1 MSEEVIKNP
10 LEVEEEKGSFF
21 DLRAILDV
29 LILNWQWFLLSLI
42 ICLGI
47 AWLHLRYTTPY
58 YAAYAKMFVKTNN
71 TTNIRS
77 INALGEVVQSYGMEN
92 EKLIVKSTAIAEETS
107 RDLKLYTRYNAKG
120 LIRNSSLYK
129 NQPVTVEIDPVSV
142 ERLNRP
148 INLEITRKGDE
159 YHVEGTYYIPVDE
172 VSSKGPYGIDRM
184 LSKFPCT
191 IRTKAGYLTFYTT
204 NNVLADGETEL
215 VSINSP
221 ARLAGSY
228 AGRLNVM
235 ETEETSILNLSIVD
249 DLPQRAIDYLRQIV
263 TSYNRQANEDK
274 NEVAVRTEEFINDR
288 IAKISGELSS
298 TESTI
303 ESYRNRQALSE
314 MKATVQKAS
323 ENANQTE
330 RAMNEVNMQLMF
342 INDLS
347 NAISSPTNKYQM
359 MPANVTDASVSQ
371 LIAQYNTIVG
381 QRNRLLRTAAEN
393 SPAVEPLTQQ
403 LDELYNNI
411 KMTLDQAR
419 HNAEFRRNMLMQQH
433 GQYVSAA
440 NQSPEHERMLSQIG
454 RQQEVKSG
462 LYLMLLQ
469 KREENSISL
478 SSTAD
483 KGKLIDTP
491 KMGGQV
497 SPQPNKE
504 YLIAL
509 ATGLA
514 IPSLVFFLIYFFR
527 YRIEGHEDVVKL
539 TDLPILA
546 DVAVANESAK
556 AKADIVVHENQNNQM
571 EEVFRAMR
579 TNLQFM
585 MKENDKVIM
594 FTSTTSG
601 EGKTFNAANLA
612 VSFALLH
619 KKVILVGLDIRKPRL
634 AEQFDIDD
642 EVHGITPV
650 LTHDHPTVEDVRA
663 QILPSGVHDDLD
675 LLLAG
680 PIPPN
685 PTEIVSRQSLDEIFQ
700 ILRDEYDYII
710 VDTAPVGLVSDTL
723 QIGRVCDVTVYMCR
737 ADFTPKTSF
746 ELINGLSADKKLP
759 NMAIVINGIDMSK
772 KKYGYYYGYG
782 RYGKYSRYG
791 SYGRYG
797 KYIRYGSYG
806 RYGKYGRYGTYG
818 SYGSYGTYGTYGN
831 YSKSRYS
838 NQDDDS
844 VKR

>member
-1 MSEEVIKNP
+1 MSEEIVKNP
-10 LEVEEEKGSFF
+10 HEVEEEKGSFF

-29 LILNWQWFLLSLI
+29 LILHWQWFLLSLI

-58 YAAYAKMFVKTNN
+58 YSAFAKVFVKTNS
-71 TTNIRS
+71 TTNLRS

-92 EKLIVKSTAIAEETS
+92 EKLIMKSTAIAEETI

-120 LIRNSSLYK
+120 LIRNRSLYK

-142 ERLNRP
+142 EKLNRP

-172 VSSKGPYGIDRM
+172 VTSKGPYGIDRM

-204 NNVLADGETEL
+204 NRVLEDGETEL
-215 VSINSP
+215 VSIDSP

-228 AGRLNVM
+228 AGRLNVS
-235 ETEETSILNLSIVD
+235 ESEGTSILNLSIVD

-263 TSYNRQANEDK
+263 NSYNRQANEDK

-323 ENANQTE
+323 ENADQTQKQ
-330 RAMNEVNMQLMF
+330 MNEVNMQLMF
-342 INDLS
+342 INDLD
-347 NAISSPTNKYQM
+347 NAISKPSNKYQM

-393 SPAVEPLTQQ
+393 SPAVEPLTFQ
-403 LDELYNNI
+403 LDELYNSI

-419 HNAEFRRNMLMQQH
+419 HNAEFRRNLLMQQH

-483 KGKLIDTP
+483 KGKLIDNP
-491 KMGGQV
+491 KFGSQV
-497 SPQPNKE
+497 SPEPNKE

-642 EVHGITPV
+642 EVHGITPI
-650 LTHDHPTVEDVRA
+650 LTHDHPTVEDVRS

-700 ILRDEYDYII
+700 ILRNEYDYII

-797 KYIRYGSYG
+797 KY
-806 RYGKYGRYGTYG
+806 GRYGTYG

>member
-1 MSEEVIKNP
+1 MSEEVIKTP

-58 YAAYAKMFVKTNN
+58 YSAYAKMFVKTNS
-71 TTNIRS
+71 TTNLRS

-92 EKLIVKSTAIAEETS
+92 EKLIVKSTAIAEETI
-107 RDLKLYTRYNAKG
+107 RDLKLYTRYYSKG

-142 ERLNRP
+142 EKLNAP

-172 VSSKGPYGIDRM
+172 VTSKGPYGIDRM

-204 NNVLADGETEL
+204 NNVLGDGDTEL

-221 ARLAGSY
+221 SRLAGSY
-228 AGRLNVM
+228 AARLNVA
-235 ETEETSILNLSIVD
+235 ESEGTSILNMSIVD

-483 KGKLIDTP
+483 KGKLIDNP
-491 KMGGQV
+491 KFGAQV
-497 SPQPNKE
+497 SPNPNKE

-514 IPSLVFFLIYFFR
+514 IPSLAFFLIYFFR

-539 TDLPILA
+539 TDLPIIA

-642 EVHGITPV
+642 EVHGITPI
-650 LTHDHPTVEDVRA
+650 LTHDHPTLEDVRS

-700 ILRDEYDYII
+700 ILRSEYDYII

-797 KYIRYGSYG
+797 KY
-806 RYGKYGRYGTYG
+806 GRYGTYG

>member
-58 YAAYAKMFVKTNN
+58 YSAYAKMFVKTNS
-71 TTNIRS
+71 TTNLRS

-92 EKLIVKSTAIAEETS
+92 EKLIVKSTAIAEETI

-142 ERLNRP
+142 EKLNAP

-204 NNVLADGETEL
+204 NRVLDDGDTEL
-215 VSINSP
+215 VTINSP
-221 ARLAGSY
+221 ARLASSY
-228 AGRLNVM
+228 ASRLGVADA
-235 ETEETSILNLSIVD
+235 EGTSILTLSIVD
-249 DLPQRAIDYLRQIV
+249 DLPVRAIDYLRQIV

-491 KMGGQV
+491 KFGAQV
-497 SPQPNKE
+497 SPNPNKE

-514 IPSLVFFLIYFFR
+514 IPSLIFFLIYFFR

-642 EVHGITPV
+642 EVHGITPI
-650 LTHDHPTVEDVRA
+650 LTHDHPTLEDVRA

-797 KYIRYGSYG
+797 KY
-806 RYGKYGRYGTYG
+806 GRYGTYG

>member
-58 YAAYAKMFVKTNN
+58 YSAYAKVFVKTNS
-71 TTNIRS
+71 TTNLRS

-92 EKLIVKSTAIAEETS
+92 EKLIMKSTAIAEETI

-120 LIRNSSLYK
+120 LIRNRSLYK
-129 NQPVTVEIDPVSV
+129 SQPVTVEIDPVSV
-142 ERLNRP
+142 EKLNRP

-172 VSSKGPYGIDRM
+172 VTSKGPYGIDRM

-204 NNVLADGETEL
+204 NRVLEDGETEL
-215 VSINSP
+215 VSIDSP

-228 AGRLNVM
+228 AGRLNVS
-235 ETEETSILNLSIVD
+235 ESEGTSILNLSIVD
-249 DLPQRAIDYLRQIV
+249 DLPMRAIDYLRQIV
-263 TSYNRQANEDK
+263 NSYNRQANEDK

-323 ENANQTE
+323 ENADQTQKQ
-330 RAMNEVNMQLMF
+330 MNEVNMQLMF
-342 INDLS
+342 INDLD
-347 NAISSPTNKYQM
+347 NAISKPSNKYQM

-393 SPAVEPLTQQ
+393 SPAVEPLTFQ
-403 LDELYNNI
+403 LDELYNSI

-419 HNAEFRRNMLMQQH
+419 HNAEFRRNLLMQQH

-483 KGKLIDTP
+483 KGKLIDNP
-491 KMGGQV
+491 KFGSQV
-497 SPQPNKE
+497 SPEPNKE

-642 EVHGITPV
+642 EVHGITPI

-700 ILRDEYDYII
+700 ILRNEYDYII

-737 ADFTPKTSF
+737 ADFTPKSSF

-797 KYIRYGSYG
+797 KY
-806 RYGKYGRYGTYG
+806 GRYGTYG

>member
-29 LILNWQWFLLSLI
+29 LILHWQWFLLSLI

-58 YAAYAKMFVKTNN
+58 YSAYAKMFVKTNS
-71 TTNIRS
+71 TTNLRS

-92 EKLIVKSTAIAEETS
+92 EKLIVKSTAIAEETI
-107 RDLKLYTRYNAKG
+107 RDLKLYTRYYSKG

-142 ERLNRP
+142 ERLNAP

-172 VSSKGPYGIDRM
+172 VTSKGPYGIDRM

-204 NNVLADGETEL
+204 NNVLGDGDTEL

-221 ARLAGSY
+221 SRLAGSY
-228 AGRLNVM
+228 AARLNVV
-235 ETEETSILNLSIVD
+235 ETEGTSILNMSIVD
-249 DLPQRAIDYLRQIV
+249 DLPMRAIDYLRQIV

-491 KMGGQV
+491 KMGAQV
-497 SPQPNKE
+497 SPNPNKE

-514 IPSLVFFLIYFFR
+514 IPSLAFFLIYFFR

-642 EVHGITPV
+642 EVHGITPI
-650 LTHDHPTVEDVRA
+650 LTHDHPSVEDVRA

-700 ILRDEYDYII
+700 ILRNEYDYII

-737 ADFTPKTSF
+737 ADFTPKSSF

-797 KYIRYGSYG
+797 KYGRYG
-806 RYGKYGRYGTYG
+806 RYGSYG

>member
-29 LILNWQWFLLSLI
+29 LILHWQWFLLSLI

-92 EKLIVKSTAIAEETS
+92 EKLIVKSTAIAEETI

-491 KMGGQV
+491 KMGAQV
-497 SPQPNKE
+497 SPNPNKE

-539 TDLPILA
+539 TNLPILA
-546 DVAVANESAK
+546 DVAVANDSAK

-663 QILPSGVHDDLD
+663 QILPSGIHDDLD

-797 KYIRYGSYG
+797 KY
-806 RYGKYGRYGTYG
+806 GRYGTYG

>member
-1 MSEEVIKNP
+1 MSEEIVKNP
-10 LEVEEEKGSFF
+10 LEVEEEKGGSFF
-21 DLRAILDV
+21 DLRAIIDV
-29 LILNWQWFLLSLI
+29 LVLNWKWFLLSLI

-58 YAAYAKMFVKTNN
+58 YSAYAKMFVKTNSTTSLR
-71 TTNIRS
+71 TTNE
-77 INALGEVVQSYGMEN
+77 LGRVVQSYGMEN
-92 EKLIVKSTAIAEETS
+92 EKLILKSTGIAEETI
-107 RDLKLYTRYNAKG
+107 RDLKLYTRYTTDG
-120 LIRNSSLYK
+120 LIRNRSLYK
-129 NQPVTVEIDPVSV
+129 DQPITVEIDPVSV
-142 ERLNRP
+142 EKLNRP
-148 INLEITRKGDE
+148 INLRITRKGDE
-159 YHVEGTYYIPVDE
+159 YHVEGTYYIPIDE

-204 NNVLADGETEL
+204 NNVLGNGDTEL

-221 ARLAGSY
+221 ARVAGSY
-228 AGRLNVM
+228 AARLNVADL
-235 ETEETSILNLSIVD
+235 EESSILTLSIVD
-249 DLPQRAIDYLRQIV
+249 DLPQRAIDYLRQIA

-347 NAISSPTNKYQM
+347 NAISNPSAKYQM
-359 MPANVTDASVSQ
+359 MPANVTDAAVSQ

-403 LDELYNNI
+403 LDELYNSI
-411 KMTLDQAR
+411 TMTLDQAR

-491 KMGGQV
+491 KVGSQV
-497 SPQPNKE
+497 SPNPKKE

-514 IPSLVFFLIYFFR
+514 IPSLIFFLLYFFR

-556 AKADIVVHENQNNQM
+556 SKADIVVHENQNNQM

-634 AEQFDIDD
+634 AEQFDIED
-642 EVHGITPV
+642 EVHGITPI
-650 LTHDHPTVEDVRA
+650 LTIDHPTVEDVRA

-700 ILRDEYDYII
+700 ILRNQYDYII

-737 ADFTPKTSF
+737 ADYTPKTSF

-797 KYIRYGSYG
+797 RYG
-806 RYGKYGRYGTYG
+806 RYGSYG

-838 NQDDDS
+838 NKEDDS

>member
-58 YAAYAKMFVKTNN
+58 YSAYAKMFVKTNS
-71 TTNIRS
+71 TTNLRS

-92 EKLIVKSTAIAEETS
+92 EKLIVKSTAIAEETI

-235 ETEETSILNLSIVD
+235 ETEGTSILNLSIVD

-491 KMGGQV
+491 KMGAQV
-497 SPQPNKE
+497 SPNPNKE

-514 IPSLVFFLIYFFR
+514 IPSLAFFLIYFFR

-539 TDLPILA
+539 TDLPIIA

-642 EVHGITPV
+642 EVHGITPI

-797 KYIRYGSYG
+797 KY
-806 RYGKYGRYGTYG
+806 GRYGTYS

>member
-1 MSEEVIKNP
+1 MYNMSEEVIKNP

-92 EKLIVKSTAIAEETS
+92 EKLIVKSTAIAEETI
-107 RDLKLYTRYNAKG
+107 RDLKLYTRYTTDG
-120 LIRNSSLYK
+120 LIRNRSLYK
-129 NQPVTVEIDPVSV
+129 DQPITVEIDPVSV
-142 ERLNRP
+142 EKLINP

-172 VSSKGPYGIDRM
+172 VTSKGPYGIDRM

-204 NNVLADGETEL
+204 NHVLKDGETEL
-215 VSINSP
+215 VTISSP
-221 ARLAGSY
+221 SRLAGSY
-228 AGRLNVM
+228 AARLDVV
-235 ETEETSILNLSIVD
+235 ETEGTSILNMSIVD
-249 DLPQRAIDYLRQIV
+249 DLPLRAIDYLRQIV

-491 KMGGQV
+491 KMGAQV
-497 SPQPNKE
+497 FPNPNRE

-539 TDLPILA
+539 TNLPILA
-546 DVAVANESAK
+546 DVAVANDSAK

-663 QILPSGVHDDLD
+663 QILPSGIHDDLD

-737 ADFTPKTSF
+737 ADFTPKSSF

-797 KYIRYGSYG
+797 KY
-806 RYGKYGRYGTYG
+806 GRYGTYG

>member
-29 LILNWQWFLLSLI
+29 LILHWQWFLLSLI

-58 YAAYAKMFVKTNN
+58 YSAYAKMFVKTNS
-71 TTNIRS
+71 TTNLRS

-92 EKLIVKSTAIAEETS
+92 EKLIVKSTAIAEETI

-228 AGRLNVM
+228 AGRLNVA
-235 ETEETSILNLSIVD
+235 ETEGTSILNLSIVD

-491 KMGGQV
+491 KMGAQV
-497 SPQPNKE
+497 SPNPNKE

-514 IPSLVFFLIYFFR
+514 IPSLIFFLIYFFR

-539 TDLPILA
+539 TDLPIIA

-642 EVHGITPV
+642 EVHGITPI

-797 KYIRYGSYG
+797 KY
-806 RYGKYGRYGTYG
+806 GRYGTYG

>member
-58 YAAYAKMFVKTNN
+58 YSAYAKMFVKTNS
-71 TTNIRS
+71 TTNLRS

-92 EKLIVKSTAIAEETS
+92 EKLIVKSTAIAEETI

-228 AGRLNVM
+228 AGRLNVA
-235 ETEETSILNLSIVD
+235 ETEGTSILNMSIVD

-514 IPSLVFFLIYFFR
+514 IPSLAFFLIYFFR

-539 TDLPILA
+539 TDLPIIA

-642 EVHGITPV
+642 EVHGITPI

-797 KYIRYGSYG
+797 KY
-806 RYGKYGRYGTYG
+806 GRYGTYG

>member
-92 EKLIVKSTAIAEETS
+92 EKLIVKSTAIAEETI
-107 RDLKLYTRYNAKG
+107 RDLKLYTRYTTDG
-120 LIRNSSLYK
+120 LIRNRSLYK
-129 NQPVTVEIDPVSV
+129 DQPITVEIDPVSV
-142 ERLNRP
+142 EKLINP

-172 VSSKGPYGIDRM
+172 VTSKGPYGIDRM
-184 LSKFPCT
+184 LSRFPCT

-204 NNVLADGETEL
+204 NRVLKDGETEL
-215 VSINSP
+215 VTISSP
-221 ARLAGSY
+221 SRLAGSY
-228 AGRLNVM
+228 AARLDVV
-235 ETEETSILNLSIVD
+235 ETEGTSILNMSIVD
-249 DLPQRAIDYLRQIV
+249 DLPLRAIDYLRQIV

-491 KMGGQV
+491 KMGAQV
-497 SPQPNKE
+497 FPNPNKE

-539 TDLPILA
+539 TNLPILA
-546 DVAVANESAK
+546 DVAVANDSAK

-642 EVHGITPV
+642 EVHGITPI

-797 KYIRYGSYG
+797 KY
-806 RYGKYGRYGTYG
+806 GRYGTYG

>member
-1 MSEEVIKNP
+1 MSEEVIKTP
-10 LEVEEEKGSFF
+10 QELEEESGSFF
-21 DLRAILDV
+21 DLRAIIDV
-29 LILNWQWFLLSLI
+29 LILNWQWFALSLI

-47 AWLHLRYTTPY
+47 AFLHLRYTTPY
-58 YAAYAKMFVKTNN
+58 YSAFAKMFVKTNS
-71 TTNIRS
+71 TTNLRS

-92 EKLIVKSTAIAEETS
+92 EKLILKSTAIAEETI
-107 RDLKLYTRYNAKG
+107 RDLKLYTRYSSKG
-120 LIRNSSLYK
+120 LIRNSSMYK
-129 NQPVTVEIDPVSV
+129 TQPVTVEIDPVSV
-142 ERLNRP
+142 EKLNRP
-148 INLEITRKGDE
+148 INLKITRKGEE
-159 YHVEGTYYIPVDE
+159 YHVEGTYYIPIDE

-204 NNVLADGETEL
+204 NRVLDDGDTEL
-215 VSINSP
+215 VTINSP
-221 ARLAGSY
+221 SRLAGSY
-228 AGRLNVM
+228 AGRLNVADA
-235 ETEETSILNLSIVD
+235 EGTSIITLSIVD
-249 DLPQRAIDYLRQIV
+249 DLPIRAIDYLNQIV
-263 TSYNRQANEDK
+263 NSYNRQANEDK

-303 ESYRNRQALSE
+303 ESYRNRQALNE

-323 ENANQTE
+323 ENADQTQ
-330 RAMNEVNMQLMF
+330 RQMNEVNMQLMF
-342 INDLS
+342 INDLD
-347 NAISSPTNKYQM
+347 NAISKPSNKYQM

-393 SPAVEPLTQQ
+393 SPAVEPLTFQ
-403 LDELYNNI
+403 LDELYSSI

-433 GQYVSAA
+433 GQYMSAA

-491 KMGGQV
+491 KYGGQV
-497 SPQPNKE
+497 SPNPKKE

-514 IPSLVFFLIYFFR
+514 IPSLIFFFLYFFR

-556 AKADIVVHENQNNQM
+556 TKADIVVHENQNNQM

-585 MKENDKVIM
+585 MKENDKVVM

-634 AEQFDIDD
+634 AEQFEIED
-642 EVHGITPV
+642 ETHGITPI
-650 LTHDHPTVEDVRA
+650 LTHDHPTLEDVRA

-737 ADFTPKTSF
+737 ADFTPKSSF

-797 KYIRYGSYG
+797 KY
-806 RYGKYGRYGTYG
+806 GRYGTYG

-838 NQDDDS
+838 NREDDS

>member
-58 YAAYAKMFVKTNN
+58 YSAYAKMFVKTNS
-71 TTNIRS
+71 TTNLRS

-92 EKLIVKSTAIAEETS
+92 EKLIVKSTAIAEETI

-235 ETEETSILNLSIVD
+235 ETEGTSILNLSIVD

-419 HNAEFRRNMLMQQH
+419 HNAEFRRNLLMQQH

-514 IPSLVFFLIYFFR
+514 IPSLAFFLIYFFR

-539 TDLPILA
+539 TDLPIIA

-642 EVHGITPV
+642 EVHGITPI

-797 KYIRYGSYG
+797 KY
-806 RYGKYGRYGTYG
+806 GRYGTYG

>member
-1 MSEEVIKNP
+1 MSEEIVKNP
-10 LEVEEEKGSFF
+10 HEVEEEKGSFF

-58 YAAYAKMFVKTNN
+58 YSAYAKMFVKTNS
-71 TTNIRS
+71 TTNLRS

-92 EKLIVKSTAIAEETS
+92 EKLIVKSTAIAEETI

-120 LIRNSSLYK
+120 LIRNNSLYK

-142 ERLNRP
+142 EKLNRP

-228 AGRLNVM
+228 AGRLNVA
-235 ETEETSILNLSIVD
+235 ESEGTSILNLSIVD

-497 SPQPNKE
+497 SPNPNKE

-642 EVHGITPV
+642 EVHGITPI
-650 LTHDHPTVEDVRA
+650 LTHDHPTVEDVRS

-700 ILRDEYDYII
+700 ILRNEYDYII

-797 KYIRYGSYG
+797 KY
-806 RYGKYGRYGTYG
+806 GRYGTYG

>member
-58 YAAYAKMFVKTNN
+58 YSAYAKMFVKTNS
-71 TTNIRS
+71 TTNLRS

-92 EKLIVKSTAIAEETS
+92 EKLIVKSTAIAEETI
-107 RDLKLYTRYNAKG
+107 RDLKLYTRYTTDG
-120 LIRNSSLYK
+120 LIRNRSLYK
-129 NQPVTVEIDPVSV
+129 DQPITVEIDPVSV
-142 ERLNRP
+142 EKLINP

-172 VSSKGPYGIDRM
+172 VTSKGPYGIDRM
-184 LSKFPCT
+184 LSRFPCT

-204 NNVLADGETEL
+204 NRVLKDGETEL
-215 VSINSP
+215 VTISSP
-221 ARLAGSY
+221 SRLAGSY
-228 AGRLNVM
+228 AARLDVV
-235 ETEETSILNLSIVD
+235 ETEGTSILNMSIVD
-249 DLPQRAIDYLRQIV
+249 DLPLRAIDYLRQIV

-491 KMGGQV
+491 KMGAQV
-497 SPQPNKE
+497 FPNPNKE

-539 TDLPILA
+539 TNLPILA
-546 DVAVANESAK
+546 DVAVANDSAK

-642 EVHGITPV
+642 EVHGITPI

-797 KYIRYGSYG
+797 KY
-806 RYGKYGRYGTYG
+806 GRYGTYG

>member
-1 MSEEVIKNP
+1 MSEEVIKTP
-10 LEVEEEKGSFF
+10 QEVEEEKGSFF

-92 EKLIVKSTAIAEETS
+92 EKLIVKSTAIAEETI

-491 KMGGQV
+491 KMGAQV
-497 SPQPNKE
+497 SPNPNKE

-539 TDLPILA
+539 TNLPILA
-546 DVAVANESAK
+546 DVAVANDSAK

-663 QILPSGVHDDLD
+663 QILPSGIHDDLD

-797 KYIRYGSYG
+797 KY
-806 RYGKYGRYGTYG
+806 GRYGTYG

>member
-58 YAAYAKMFVKTNN
+58 YSAYAKMFVKTNS
-71 TTNIRS
+71 TTNLRS

-92 EKLIVKSTAIAEETS
+92 EKLIVKSTAIAEETI

-235 ETEETSILNLSIVD
+235 ETEGTSILNLSIVD

-491 KMGGQV
+491 KFGAQV
-497 SPQPNKE
+497 SPNPNKE

-642 EVHGITPV
+642 EVHGITPI

-797 KYIRYGSYG
+797 KY
-806 RYGKYGRYGTYG
+806 GRYGTYG

>member
-92 EKLIVKSTAIAEETS
+92 EKLIVKSTAIAEETI
-107 RDLKLYTRYNAKG
+107 RDLKLYTRYTTDG
-120 LIRNSSLYK
+120 LIRNRSLYK
-129 NQPVTVEIDPVSV
+129 DQPITVEIDPLSV
-142 ERLNRP
+142 EKLNNP

-172 VSSKGPYGIDRM
+172 VTSKGPYGIDRM
-184 LSKFPCT
+184 LSRFPCT

-204 NNVLADGETEL
+204 NRVLKDGETEL
-215 VSINSP
+215 VTISSP
-221 ARLAGSY
+221 SRLAGSY
-228 AGRLNVM
+228 ASRLDVV
-235 ETEETSILNLSIVD
+235 ETEGTSILNMSIVD
-249 DLPQRAIDYLRQIV
+249 DLPLRAIDYLRQIV

-491 KMGGQV
+491 KMGAQV
-497 SPQPNKE
+497 FPNPNKE

-539 TDLPILA
+539 TNLPILA
-546 DVAVANESAK
+546 DVAVANDSAK

-642 EVHGITPV
+642 EVHGITPI
-650 LTHDHPTVEDVRA
+650 LTHDHPTLEDVRS

-797 KYIRYGSYG
+797 KYGRYGS
-806 RYGKYGRYGTYG
+806 YG

>member
-58 YAAYAKMFVKTNN
+58 YSAYAKMFVKTNS
-71 TTNIRS
+71 TTNLRS

-92 EKLIVKSTAIAEETS
+92 EKLIVKSTAIAEETI

-120 LIRNSSLYK
+120 LIRNNSLYK

-235 ETEETSILNLSIVD
+235 ETEGTSILNLSIVD

-303 ESYRNRQALSE
+303 ESYRNRQALNE

-323 ENANQTE
+323 ENADQTQKQ
-330 RAMNEVNMQLMF
+330 MNEVNMQLMF

-347 NAISSPTNKYQM
+347 NAISSPSNKYQM

-491 KMGGQV
+491 KVGGKV
-497 SPQPNKE
+497 SPRSNVE

-514 IPSLVFFLIYFFR
+514 IPSLIFFLMYFFR

-642 EVHGITPV
+642 EVHGITPI
-650 LTHDHPTVEDVRA
+650 LTHDHPSVEDVRA

-797 KYIRYGSYG
+797 KY
-806 RYGKYGRYGTYG
+806 GRYGTYG

>member
-58 YAAYAKMFVKTNN
+58 YSAYAKMFVKTNS
-71 TTNIRS
+71 TTNLRS

-92 EKLIVKSTAIAEETS
+92 EKLIVKSTAIAEETI
-107 RDLKLYTRYNAKG
+107 RDLKLYTRYYSKG

-142 ERLNRP
+142 EKLNAP

-172 VSSKGPYGIDRM
+172 VTSKGPYGIDRM

-204 NNVLADGETEL
+204 NNVLGDGDTEL

-221 ARLAGSY
+221 SRLAGSY
-228 AGRLNVM
+228 AARLNVA
-235 ETEETSILNLSIVD
+235 ESEGTSILNMSIVD

-483 KGKLIDTP
+483 KGKLIDNP
-491 KMGGQV
+491 KFGAQV
-497 SPQPNKE
+497 SPNPNKE

-514 IPSLVFFLIYFFR
+514 IPSLAFFLIYFFR

-539 TDLPILA
+539 TDLPIIA

-642 EVHGITPV
+642 EVHGITPI

-797 KYIRYGSYG
+797 KY
-806 RYGKYGRYGTYG
+806 GRYGTYG

>member
-29 LILNWQWFLLSLI
+29 LILNWQWFLLSLV

-58 YAAYAKMFVKTNN
+58 YSAYAKMFVKTNS
-71 TTNIRS
+71 TTNLRS

-92 EKLIVKSTAIAEETS
+92 EKLIVKSTAIAEETI

-235 ETEETSILNLSIVD
+235 ETEGTSILNLSIVD

-491 KMGGQV
+491 KMGAQV
-497 SPQPNKE
+497 SPNPNKE

-539 TDLPILA
+539 TDLPIIA

-642 EVHGITPV
+642 EVHGITPI

-797 KYIRYGSYG
+797 KY
-806 RYGKYGRYGTYG
+806 GRYGTYG

>member
-1 MSEEVIKNP
+1 MSDEKKISPDELEGLIEEQEGQSVFSLQN
-10 LEVEEEKGSFF
+10 LFTMFV
-21 DLRAILDV
+21 
-29 LILNWQWFLLSLI
+29 LNWQWFLLSLI

-92 EKLIVKSTAIAEETS
+92 EKLIVKSTAIAEETI

-235 ETEETSILNLSIVD
+235 ETEGTSILNLSIVD

-491 KMGGQV
+491 KMGAQV
-497 SPQPNKE
+497 SPNPNKE

-539 TDLPILA
+539 TNLPILA
-546 DVAVANESAK
+546 DVAVANDSAK

-663 QILPSGVHDDLD
+663 QILPSGIHDDLD

-797 KYIRYGSYG
+797 KY
-806 RYGKYGRYGTYG
+806 GRYGTYG

>member
-1 MSEEVIKNP
+1 M
-10 LEVEEEKGSFF
+10 
-21 DLRAILDV
+21 
-29 LILNWQWFLLSLI
+29 
-42 ICLGI
+42 ICG
-47 AWLHLRYTTPY
+47 
-58 YAAYAKMFVKTNN
+58 
-71 TTNIRS
+71 
-77 INALGEVVQSYGMEN
+77 
-92 EKLIVKSTAIAEETS
+92 
-107 RDLKLYTRYNAKG
+107 
-120 LIRNSSLYK
+120 
-129 NQPVTVEIDPVSV
+129 
-142 ERLNRP
+142 
-148 INLEITRKGDE
+148 
-159 YHVEGTYYIPVDE
+159 
-172 VSSKGPYGIDRM
+172 
-184 LSKFPCT
+184 
-191 IRTKAGYLTFYTT
+191 
-204 NNVLADGETEL
+204 
-215 VSINSP
+215 
-221 ARLAGSY
+221 
-228 AGRLNVM
+228 
-235 ETEETSILNLSIVD
+235 
-249 DLPQRAIDYLRQIV
+249 
-263 TSYNRQANEDK
+263 
-274 NEVAVRTEEFINDR
+274 
-288 IAKISGELSS
+288 
-298 TESTI
+298 
-303 ESYRNRQALSE
+303 
-314 MKATVQKAS
+314 
-323 ENANQTE
+323 
-330 RAMNEVNMQLMF
+330 
-342 INDLS
+342 
-347 NAISSPTNKYQM
+347 
-359 MPANVTDASVSQ
+359 
-371 LIAQYNTIVG
+371 
-381 QRNRLLRTAAEN
+381 
-393 SPAVEPLTQQ
+393 
-403 LDELYNNI
+403 
-411 KMTLDQAR
+411 
-419 HNAEFRRNMLMQQH
+419 
-433 GQYVSAA
+433 
-440 NQSPEHERMLSQIG
+440 
-454 RQQEVKSG
+454 
-462 LYLMLLQ
+462 
-469 KREENSISL
+469 
-478 SSTAD
+478 AD

-491 KMGGQV
+491 KMGAQV
-497 SPQPNKE
+497 SPNPNKE

-514 IPSLVFFLIYFFR
+514 IPSLAFFLIYFFR

-539 TDLPILA
+539 TDLPIIA

-642 EVHGITPV
+642 EVHGITPI
-650 LTHDHPTVEDVRA
+650 LTHDHPTVEDVRS

-782 RYGKYSRYG
+782 RYGKY
-791 SYGRYG
+791 
-797 KYIRYGSYG
+797 
-806 RYGKYGRYGTYG
+806 GRYGTYG

>member
-1 MSEEVIKNP
+1 
-10 LEVEEEKGSFF
+10 
-21 DLRAILDV
+21 
-29 LILNWQWFLLSLI
+29 
-42 ICLGI
+42 
-47 AWLHLRYTTPY
+47 
-58 YAAYAKMFVKTNN
+58 MFVKTNS

-92 EKLIVKSTAIAEETS
+92 EKLILKSTGIAEETI
-107 RDLKLYTRYNAKG
+107 RDLKLYTQYTTDG
-120 LIRNSSLYK
+120 LIRNRSLYK
-129 NQPVTVEIDPVSV
+129 DQPITVEIDPVSV
-142 ERLNRP
+142 EKLNRP
-148 INLEITRKGDE
+148 INLKITRKGDE
-159 YHVEGTYYIPVDE
+159 YHVQGTYYIPVDE
-172 VSSKGPYGIDRM
+172 VTSKGPYGIDRM

-204 NNVLADGETEL
+204 NRVLDNGDSEL
-215 VSINSP
+215 VTINSP
-221 ARLAGSY
+221 ARVAGSY
-228 AGRLNVM
+228 ASRLQVADM
-235 ETEETSILNLSIVD
+235 EESSIITLSIVD
-249 DLPQRAIDYLRQIV
+249 DLPLRAIDYLRQIV

-347 NAISSPTNKYQM
+347 NAISQPSNKYQM

-483 KGKLIDTP
+483 KGKLIDNP

-497 SPQPNKE
+497 SPNPRKE

-556 AKADIVVHENQNNQM
+556 TKADIVVHENQNNQM

-634 AEQFDIDD
+634 AEQFEIED
-642 EVHGITPV
+642 EVHGITPI
-650 LTHDHPTVEDVRA
+650 LTIDHPTWEDIQA

-700 ILRDEYDYII
+700 ILRNEYDYII

-797 KYIRYGSYG
+797 KY
-806 RYGKYGRYGTYG
+806 GRYGTYG

-838 NQDDDS
+838 NKEDDS